1 MKDVV
6 IVDAVRTP
14 VGNHG
19 GMLCDVDATTLAQTV
34 MQGLLERNKLAKPS
48 L

>member
-6 IVDAVRTP
+6 IVDAIRTP

-19 GMLCDVDATTLAQTV
+19 GMLRKFDALSK
-34 MQGLLERNKLAKPS
+34 EF
-48 L
+48 